1 MSQSRS
7 IFLTTLLLYCISI
20 SYAQQDINAEPYL
33 YAVSGQFL
41 MNEGYLIHMDYKRED
56 IMRETFAEGEGTIWM
71 KGLKYKIEV
80 DEYIVLFDGD
90 KLYSQN
96 TETKEVYIST
106 PDPEQPS
113 FLQAV
118 PIRIFK
124 SYKKDFNYRL
134 MGRIPFN
141 GRECIE
147 VQLYP
152 KDLSGPYS
160 MLSLFIN
167 PGNQKLEGILLK
179 HKEGI
184 HYTMILKDVKGKQ
197 ILDDSMFKFDP
208 AKYPDTEIIELLD

>member
-1 MSQSRS
+1 MNYFRS
-7 IFLTTLLLYCISI
+7 LVLTTILIFIILPGS
-20 SYAQQDINAEPYL
+20 AQQDPNAEPYL
-33 YAVSGQFL
+33 HAVSGQFI
-41 MNEGYLIHMDYKRED
+41 MNEGYLVQMDYKRED

-80 DEYIVLFDGD
+80 EEYIVLFDGN

-96 TETKEVYIST
+96 TESEEVYVSI
-106 PDPEQPS
+106 PDPDQPS
-113 FLQAV
+113 FMQAV

-124 SYKKDFNYRL
+124 SYQKDFNYRL

-167 PGNQKLEGILLK
+167 PGNQKLEGTLLK

-184 HYTMILKDVKGKQ
+184 HYTMVIKELKGKQ
-197 ILDDSMFKFDP
+197 ILDDTMFMFNP
-208 AKYPDTEIIELLD
+208 EKYPNTEVIELVD

>member
-1 MSQSRS
+1 MIQSR
-7 IFLTTLLLYCISI
+7 ITLFAALLFFCISI
-20 SYAQQDINAEPYL
+20 SSAQQDVNAEPYL

-41 MNEGYLIHMDYKRED
+41 MDEGYLIHMDYKRED
-56 IMRETFAEGEGTIWM
+56 IMRKTFAEGEGTIWM
-71 KGLKYKIEV
+71 KGLKYRIEV

-96 TETKEVYIST
+96 TETEEVYIT
-106 PDPEQPS
+106 VPDPEKPS

-124 SYKKDFNYRL
+124 TYKKDFNYRL

-141 GRECIE
+141 GKECVE

-167 PGNQKLEGILLK
+167 PGNLKLEGTLLK

-184 HYTMILKDVKGKQ
+184 HYTMILKEVKGNQ
-197 ILDDSMFKFDP
+197 TLDDSMFKFDP